1 MEAFE
6 VIIDILNELII
17 DKAFNKDR
25 KLTKRLPFIL
35 IYYVTI
41 LLLLVLSLFLGINYI
56 LVNNIFG
63 YLILILSLIL
73 VIMLILPLFD
83 RRK

>member
-35 IYYVTI
+35 FYYVII

-56 LVNNIFG
+56 LINNIFG
-63 YLILILSLIL
+63 YLILTLSLIL
-73 VIMLILPLFD
+73 VILLIIPFFN
-83 RRK
+83 KK